1 MKYGALG
8 SIIGHEIT
16 HAFDQDGMH
25 FDSKGVRNELWD
37 SKDAESVKN
46 EQSCL
51 INQYNG
57 FGHQGYHVII
67 FLFTFMVIRYTQF

>member
-16 HAFDQDGMH
+16 HAFDQDGMLYDSRGSH
-25 FDSKGVRNELWD
+25 DDLWSSKDSK
-37 SKDAESVKN
+37 SMKD

-51 INQYNG
+51 IKQYNG
-57 FGHQGYHVII
+57 FGHQDLLVSI
-67 FLFTFMVIRYTQF
+67 